1 MINEAKLY
9 NQICGKIH
17 PWKKYIGL
25 FLILIWNY
33 IFFEQRI
40 RLSIDIMFTTICV
53 FLILDGLKDEIIIQ
67 IKKEMNKDS

>member
-17 PWKKYIGL
+17 PLKKYIGL
-25 FLILIWNY
+25 ILILIWNY

-40 RLSIDIMFTTICV
+40 LLSIDIMFTTICA
-53 FLILDGLKDEIIIQ
+53 FLILDGLKDEIISC
-67 IKKEMNKDS
+67 IKDLKKKT